1 LKVALN
7 KVNTV
12 YGQEVVLY
20 SHDLGIAG
28 RCDMIADYEGE
39 LSIVDYKSSTR
50 AKNKEDI
57 EDYWVQ
63 TAFYALAHNEMF
75 GTKIEKLV
83 ILMGVENKLP
93 MVFKH
98 RITDDLI
105 VQLAAR
111 TGEFYDEME
120 KLAAKQ

>member
-1 LKVALN
+1 
-7 KVNTV
+7 
-12 YGQEVVLY
+12 
-20 SHDLGIAG
+20 
-28 RCDMIADYEGE
+28 MIADYEGE

-50 AKNKEDI
+50 VKNKEDI

-120 KLAAKQ
+120 RLAAKQ